1 MYKNEEVKSDNYIYG
16 EKRRKSNQISHFW
29 GLSSM
34 GEWWGK
40 WLGKYG
46 WGKMEGA
53 FQKWT
58 KETLENGEIS
68 ISAGISILGILW
80 YESDIDYGVLSK

>member
-1 MYKNEEVKSDNYIYG
+1 
-16 EKRRKSNQISHFW
+16 
-29 GLSSM
+29 
-34 GEWWGK
+34 
-40 WLGKYG
+40 
-46 WGKMEGA
+46 MEGA

-80 YESDIDYGVLSK
+80 YESAIAIGV